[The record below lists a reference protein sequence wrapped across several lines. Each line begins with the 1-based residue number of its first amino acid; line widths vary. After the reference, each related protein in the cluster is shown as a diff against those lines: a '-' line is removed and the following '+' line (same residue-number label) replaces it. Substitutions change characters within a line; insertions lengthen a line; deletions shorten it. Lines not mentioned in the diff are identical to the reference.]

1 MIKLTKGLSTRP
13 LVDGFHATVAL
24 SFTVGRRISVSFL
37 SVLQTVGQVT

>member
-1 MIKLTKGLSTRP
+1 MVFMQQL
-13 LVDGFHATVAL
+13 AL